1 MNMAERHE
9 QAVKIRV
16 GTRHPETIE
25 FADGSRRTAHP
36 VIGEGSGEGS
46 GHDAYPNLV
55 RVKTIS
61 QDEGED
67 GGGVRMQSQT
77 IGDVINLPPVEDLAD
92 DEIVFVSALVVA
104 ALESTR
110 GEWYHLGRTSG
121 TTTVPWK
128 PSCPGIRRATDRWCS
143 FATVAVVRGGGI
155 LLPWALLSQSDKT
168 IPGSTATSTKSG
180 VGSHHLPKTERK
192 SARLPPLPF
201 YRRVAEHECQCR
213 QDTGTR
219 VPSPETS

>member
-1 MNMAERHE
+1 MNMAEQHE
-9 QAVKIRV
+9 QAVKIRA
-16 GTRHPETIE
+16 GARHPVTIE
-25 FADGSRRTAHP
+25 FADGSMRTAHP
-36 VIGEGSGEGS
+36 VIGEGS

-77 IGDVINLPPVEDLAD
+77 IGDVINMPPVEDLAY
-92 DEIVFVSALVVA
+92 DEIVFVSALVIA
-104 ALESTR
+104 ALESR
-110 GEWYHLGRTSG
+110 GEWYHLGRTSE

-128 PSCPGIRRATDRWCS
+128 PSCPGIRRATNRWCS

-155 LLPWALLSQSDKT
+155 LLPWALLSQSGET

-180 VGSHHLPKTERK
+180 VGSHHLPKTERN

-219 VPSPETS
+219 VSSPETS